1 MAPPVRPW
9 TDEQRIR
16 LACALAAL
24 AGCAFTVATFYP
36 GYMTPD
42 SISQLSQART
52 GQFTAHHP
60 PILAALWRPLDALVP
75 GPFLMLV
82 AQNVVF
88 WGAAGLL
95 VAATVRS
102 WAAPLLVLALGLWPA
117 VLADLGTIWKD
128 VHLGVAMLAATALLL
143 VAQRRQSRLALAGAA
158 GALLWAGMVRK
169 NGLSAVAP
177 LALWWGWLLSSSVLR
192 RRRAWIGMLAGA
204 ALCAAILLSARGL
217 DAALTSDRPLPP
229 HNQIQMTLIQD
240 LLGIT
245 AVSGQVYLPTY
256 VLRQPEARSLG
267 WLLRCWSPL
276 SSAALFFE
284 PTFLQLT
291 SDEANLR
298 ALHAAWL
305 RAVLDHP
312 DVYLRHRAQMMNHL
326 LGWGTQRPHNP
337 FAFDIDRN
345 DLGVVLRRSPLNVAV
360 QRSIISVAESWVFRG
375 WIYLAASVLVLG
387 VAAARRRAGGLAVA
401 LVASSFCYAA
411 PYFFVAPEGDF
422 RYVWWCALAAL
433 ALPFTLR
440 PRPGSAPGPAEA

>member
-1 MAPPVRPW
+1 MALPEPSSAGARRV
-9 TDEQRIR
+9 Q

-24 AGCAFTVATFYP
+24 AGCAFTVATFFP
-36 GYMTPD
+36 GYLTPD
-42 SISQLSQART
+42 SISQLTQART
-52 GQFTAHHP
+52 GQFNAHHP
-60 PILAALWRPLDALVP
+60 PVLAALWRPLDALVP

-95 VAATVRS
+95 VASTVRS

-117 VLADLGTIWKD
+117 VLADLATIWKD

-143 VAQRRQSRLALAGAA
+143 LAQRRGSRLALAGAA
-158 GALLWAGMVRK
+158 GALLWAGLVRK

-177 LALWWGWLLSSSVLR
+177 LALWWGWLLAAGVPR
-192 RRRAWIGMLAGA
+192 RPRPWLALVAGA
-204 ALCAAILLSARGL
+204 SLCAATLLTAAAL
-217 DAALTSDRPLPP
+217 DAALTRDRPIPP
-229 HNQIQMTLIQD
+229 HNQLQMTMIQD
-240 LLGIT
+240 LLGVT
-245 AVSGQVYLPTY
+245 AVTGQVYLPAY
-256 VLRQPEARSLG
+256 VLEQPEARSLG

-284 PTFLQLT
+284 PTFLQLS
-291 SDEANLR
+291 SDPKDLQE
-298 ALHAAWL
+298 LHASWR
-305 RAVLDHP
+305 RAVLEHP
-312 DVYLRHRAQMMNHL
+312 DVYLRHRAQMMAHL
-326 LGWGTQRPHNP
+326 LGWGTPRPHNP
-337 FAFDIDRN
+337 FAWDIDRN

-360 QRSIISVAESWVFRG
+360 QRALISVADSWLFRG
-375 WIYLAASVLVLG
+375 WIYLAAAALVLA

-401 LVASSFCYAA
+401 LVASSLCYAA

>member
-1 MAPPVRPW
+1 M
-9 TDEQRIR
+9 
-16 LACALAAL
+16 AAL

-42 SISQLSQART
+42 SISQLTQART
-52 GQFTAHHP
+52 GLFNAHHP
-60 PILAALWRPLDALVP
+60 PIMAALWRPLDALVP

-82 AQNVVF
+82 AQNLVF
-88 WGAAGLL
+88 WSAAALL
-95 VAATVRS
+95 VALTVRS
-102 WAAPLLVLALGLWPA
+102 WVAPLLVLAMGLWPA
-117 VLADLGTIWKD
+117 VLADLATIWKD

-143 VAQRRQSRLALAGAA
+143 LAQRRQSRLALAGAA
-158 GALLWAGMVRK
+158 GALLWAGAVRK

-177 LALWWGWLLSSSVLR
+177 LALWWGWLLVGGVRR
-192 RRRAWIGMLAGA
+192 RRRAWLGLVVAT
-204 ALCAAILLSARGL
+204 ALCAAILLSTRAL
-217 DAALTSDRPLPP
+217 DAALTSEQPIPP

-245 AVSGQVYLPTY
+245 AVTGQVYVPSY

-291 SDEANLR
+291 YDETNLQ
-298 ALHAAWL
+298 ALHAAWT

-312 DVYLRHRAQMMNHL
+312 AIYLRHRAQMMALL
-326 LGWGTQRPHNP
+326 LGWGTPRPHNP
-337 FAFDIDRN
+337 FAFDIDPN
-345 DLGVVLRRSPLNVAV
+345 DLGVVLRRSALNITV
-360 QRSIISVAESWVFRG
+360 QRAIISVADTFVFRG
-375 WIYLAASVLVLG
+375 WIYLAAAALVLT
-387 VAAARRRAGGLAVA
+387 VAAARRRAGGLSIA
-401 LVASSFCYAA
+401 LVASSLCYAA

-440 PRPGSAPGPAEA
+440 ASSGSSAEPAEA